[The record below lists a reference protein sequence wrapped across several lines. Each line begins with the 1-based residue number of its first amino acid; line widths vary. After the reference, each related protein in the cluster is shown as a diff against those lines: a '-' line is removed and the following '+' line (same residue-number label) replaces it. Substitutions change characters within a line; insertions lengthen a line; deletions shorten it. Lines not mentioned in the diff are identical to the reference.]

1 MLANEFKINEC
12 DKCFYIKDTP
22 NHKVIVCF
30 YVDDMLIIK
39 RDISDVNATKHMLE
53 SNFDMKDIKVT
64 DVIEKVLDKFK
75 YLDFNI
81 VKTPIN
87 MRFALQKHE
96 GKSNS
101 QLDYARVLRSMIY
114 IIKYTRS
121 DIAWAISKLSRFTS
135 NLN

>member
-1 MLANEFKINEC
+1 MNSRLMNVINV
-12 DKCFYIKDTP
+12 FYSKDTP
-22 NHKVIVCF
+22 NHKVIVWI
-30 YVDDMLIIK
+30 YVNDKLIIK
-39 RDISDVNATKHMLE
+39 RDISDINATKNMLE
-53 SNFDMKDIKVT
+53 SNFDMKDTEVT

-87 MRFALQKHE
+87 MSFALQKHE

-121 DIAWAISKLSRFTS
+121 DIACAISKLSRFTS